1 MKRRNFIRNI
11 SLGSGI
17 ALTTPTFS
25 REKSSEGKMQTPPK
39 IILFQGDSIT
49 DTGRNKSIAT
59 YNDADSLGKGY
70 AFLAASDL
78 LEKFPHDNLQI
89 YNRGISGNKVFELA
103 KRWKEDCLDL
113 KPDVLSILIGV
124 NDFWHTL
131 DLGYTGTVKTYHNDF
146 KALLDQT
153 LSAFPNIKIII
164 GEPFVIQGGEALSD
178 KWFPDFEAYR
188 TVAKELS
195 KEFNTTFI
203 PYQKM
208 FDNALKRA
216 DHNHWGR
223 DGVHPSI
230 AGARLMANAW
240 GHAYSML

>member
-17 ALTTPTFS
+17 ALSSPSFS
-25 REKSSEGKMQTPPK
+25 TEKSILEKPQTPPK

-49 DTGRNKSIAT
+49 DASRNKSIAT
-59 YNDADSLGKGY
+59 YNNPDSLGNGY

-78 LEKFPHDNLQI
+78 LEKFPHENLQI

-131 DLGYTGTVKTYHNDF
+131 DLGYSGTIQTYRDDF
-146 KALLDQT
+146 KAILDQT
-153 LSAFPNIKIII
+153 LTAFPEIKIII
-164 GEPFVIQGGEALSD
+164 GEPFVIQGGEAITD
-178 KWFPDFEAYR
+178 RWFPDFDGYR

-203 PYQKM
+203 PYQKL
-208 FDNALKRA
+208 FDNALERA
-216 DHNHWGR
+216 DYNHWGR

-240 GHAYSML
+240 GHAYSLL